1 MRVILFSNKL
11 TSFAKTKKTNGYQ
24 KSTHLYLLKKK
35 KKKNNLNQFKKIK
48 AMKKT
53 YKNTISE
60 YSLKYTKTDIQKT
73 QIKSSQNSVDVIRK
87 FYFDDINI
95 YESFFILLLNRAN
108 NTTGFAKISQ
118 GGTAGTVVDIKII
131 AKYAVESL
139 SSAVIICHNHPSG
152 NKQPSDADLNIT
164 RKIKDALLLLDIKLI
179 DHIIITENDYYSF
192 ADNGDL

>member
-1 MRVILFSNKL
+1 MEK
-11 TSFAKTKKTNGYQ
+11 
-24 KSTHLYLLKKK
+24 
-35 KKKNNLNQFKKIK
+35 
-48 AMKKT
+48 

-60 YSLKYTKTDIQKT
+60 YSLKYTKSEIQKT
-73 QIKSSQNSVDVIRK
+73 KITTSESASNVIRK

-152 NKQPSDADLNIT
+152 NVKPSEADINIT
-164 RKIKDALLLLDIKLI
+164 KKIKDALLLLDIRLT
-179 DHIIITENDYYSF
+179 DHIILSENNYYSF

>member
-1 MRVILFSNKL
+1 
-11 TSFAKTKKTNGYQ
+11 
-24 KSTHLYLLKKK
+24 
-35 KKKNNLNQFKKIK
+35 
-48 AMKKT
+48 MKKT
-53 YKNTISE
+53 YKSTISE
-60 YSLKYTKTDIQKT
+60 YSLKYTKSEIQKT
-73 QIKSSQNSVDVIRK
+73 KITTSESASKVIRQ

-118 GGTAGTVVDIKII
+118 GGTAGTCVDIKII

-164 RKIKDALLLLDIKLI
+164 RKIKDALLLLDIQLI
-179 DHIIITENDYYSF
+179 DHIIITENDFYSF
-192 ADNGDL
+192 ADNGNL

>member
-1 MRVILFSNKL
+1 M
-11 TSFAKTKKTNGYQ
+11 
-24 KSTHLYLLKKK
+24 
-35 KKKNNLNQFKKIK
+35 KKN
-48 AMKKT
+48 
-53 YKNTISE
+53 KNTISE
-60 YSLKYTKTDIQKT
+60 YSLKYTKSEIQKT
-73 QIKSSQNSVDVIRK
+73 KITTSESASKVIRQ

-152 NKQPSDADLNIT
+152 NKQPSEADINIT
-164 RKIKDALLLLDIKLI
+164 KKIKDALLLLDIKLI
-179 DHIIITENDYYSF
+179 DHIIITENDFYSF

>member
-1 MRVILFSNKL
+1 
-11 TSFAKTKKTNGYQ
+11 
-24 KSTHLYLLKKK
+24 
-35 KKKNNLNQFKKIK
+35 
-48 AMKKT
+48 MKK
-53 YKNTISE
+53 YKTTISE
-60 YSLKYTKTDIQKT
+60 YSLKYTKSEIQKT
-73 QIKSSQNSVDVIRK
+73 KITTSESASKVIRQ

-179 DHIIITENDYYSF
+179 DHIIITENDFYSF
-192 ADNGDL
+192 SDNGDL

>member
-1 MRVILFSNKL
+1 
-11 TSFAKTKKTNGYQ
+11 
-24 KSTHLYLLKKK
+24 
-35 KKKNNLNQFKKIK
+35 
-48 AMKKT
+48 MKK
-53 YKNTISE
+53 YKTTISE

-73 QIKSSQNSVDVIRK
+73 KITTSESASKVIRK

-131 AKYAVESL
+131 AKYAVDSL

-164 RKIKDALLLLDIKLI
+164 KRIKDALLLLDIKLI
-179 DHIIITENDYYSF
+179 DHIIITENDFYSF
-192 ADNGDL
+192 ADNGNL

>member
-1 MRVILFSNKL
+1 
-11 TSFAKTKKTNGYQ
+11 
-24 KSTHLYLLKKK
+24 
-35 KKKNNLNQFKKIK
+35 
-48 AMKKT
+48 MKK

-60 YSLKYTKTDIQKT
+60 YSLKYTKSEIQKT
-73 QIKSSQNSVDVIRK
+73 KITTSESASNVIRQ

-118 GGTAGTVVDIKII
+118 GGTAGTIVDIKII

-152 NKQPSDADLNIT
+152 NIKPSEADINIT
-164 RKIKDALLLLDIKLI
+164 KKIKDALLLLDISLT
-179 DHIIITENDYYSF
+179 DHIILSENNYYSF

>member
-1 MRVILFSNKL
+1 MEK
-11 TSFAKTKKTNGYQ
+11 
-24 KSTHLYLLKKK
+24 
-35 KKKNNLNQFKKIK
+35 
-48 AMKKT
+48 

-60 YSLKYTKTDIQKT
+60 YSLKYTKSEIQKT
-73 QIKSSQNSVDVIRK
+73 KITTSESASNVIRK

-152 NKQPSDADLNIT
+152 NIKPSEADINIT
-164 RKIKDALLLLDIKLI
+164 KKIKDALLLLDIRLT
-179 DHIIITENDYYSF
+179 DHIILSENNYYSF

>member
-1 MRVILFSNKL
+1 
-11 TSFAKTKKTNGYQ
+11 
-24 KSTHLYLLKKK
+24 
-35 KKKNNLNQFKKIK
+35 
-48 AMKKT
+48 MKKT
-53 YKNTISE
+53 YKSTISE
-60 YSLKYTKTDIQKT
+60 YSLKYTKSEIQKT
-73 QIKSSQNSVDVIRK
+73 KITTSESASNVIRK

-164 RKIKDALLLLDIKLI
+164 RRIKDALLLLDIKLI
-179 DHIIITENDYYSF
+179 DHIIITENDFYSF
-192 ADNGDL
+192 ADNGNL

>member
-1 MRVILFSNKL
+1 
-11 TSFAKTKKTNGYQ
+11 
-24 KSTHLYLLKKK
+24 
-35 KKKNNLNQFKKIK
+35 
-48 AMKKT
+48 MKK

-60 YSLKYTKTDIQKT
+60 YSLKYTKSDIQKT
-73 QIKSSQNSVDVIRK
+73 KITTSESASNVIRK

-152 NKQPSDADLNIT
+152 NIKPSEADINIT
-164 RKIKDALLLLDIKLI
+164 KKIKDALLLLDISLT
-179 DHIIITENDYYSF
+179 DHIILSENNYYSF

>member
-1 MRVILFSNKL
+1 
-11 TSFAKTKKTNGYQ
+11 
-24 KSTHLYLLKKK
+24 
-35 KKKNNLNQFKKIK
+35 
-48 AMKKT
+48 MKKT
-53 YKNTISE
+53 YKSTISE
-60 YSLKYTKTDIQKT
+60 YSLKYTKSQIQKT
-73 QIKSSQNSVDVIRK
+73 KVTTSESASNVIRK

-152 NKQPSDADLNIT
+152 DKRTSDADVNST
-164 RKIKDALLLLDIKLI
+164 RRIKDALLLLDIKLI
-179 DHIIITENDYYSF
+179 DHIIITENDFYSF

>member
-1 MRVILFSNKL
+1 MEK
-11 TSFAKTKKTNGYQ
+11 
-24 KSTHLYLLKKK
+24 
-35 KKKNNLNQFKKIK
+35 
-48 AMKKT
+48 

-60 YSLKYTKTDIQKT
+60 YSLKYTKSDIQKT
-73 QIKSSQNSVDVIRK
+73 KITTSESASNVIRQ

-152 NKQPSDADLNIT
+152 NIKPSEADINIT
-164 RKIKDALLLLDIKLI
+164 KKIKDALLLLDISLT
-179 DHIIITENDYYSF
+179 DHIILSENNYYSF

>member
-1 MRVILFSNKL
+1 ME
-11 TSFAKTKKTNGYQ
+11 TK
-24 KSTHLYLLKKK
+24 
-35 KKKNNLNQFKKIK
+35 I
-48 AMKKT
+48 

-60 YSLKYTKTDIQKT
+60 YSLKYTKSEIQKT
-73 QIKSSQNSVDVIRK
+73 KITSSESASKVIRQ

-152 NKQPSDADLNIT
+152 NKQPSEADINIT
-164 RKIKDALLLLDIKLI
+164 KKIKDALLLLDIKLI
-179 DHIIITENDYYSF
+179 DHIIITENDLYSF
-192 ADNGDL
+192 ADNGNL

>member
-1 MRVILFSNKL
+1 
-11 TSFAKTKKTNGYQ
+11 
-24 KSTHLYLLKKK
+24 
-35 KKKNNLNQFKKIK
+35 
-48 AMKKT
+48 MKKT
-53 YKNTISE
+53 YKSTISE

-87 FYFDDINI
+87 FYFDDISI

-118 GGTAGTVVDIKII
+118 GGTAGTYVDIKII

-164 RKIKDALLLLDIKLI
+164 RKIKDALLLLDIQLI
-179 DHIIITENDYYSF
+179 DHIIITENDFYSF
-192 ADNGDL
+192 ADNGNL

>member
-1 MRVILFSNKL
+1 
-11 TSFAKTKKTNGYQ
+11 
-24 KSTHLYLLKKK
+24 
-35 KKKNNLNQFKKIK
+35 
-48 AMKKT
+48 MKKT
-53 YKNTISE
+53 YKSKISE
-60 YSLKYTKTDIQKT
+60 FSLKYTKTDIQKT
-73 QIKSSQNSVDVIRK
+73 KVTTSESASNVIRK

-152 NKQPSDADLNIT
+152 DKRPSDADLNIT
-164 RKIKDALLLLDIKLI
+164 RRIKDALLLLDVKLL
-179 DHIIITENDYYSF
+179 DHIIITENDFYSF
-192 ADNGDL
+192 ADNGNL

>member
-1 MRVILFSNKL
+1 MKE
-11 TSFAKTKKTNGYQ
+11 Y
-24 KSTHLYLLKKK
+24 KS
-35 KKKNNLNQFKKIK
+35 
-48 AMKKT
+48 
-53 YKNTISE
+53 TISE
-60 YSLKYTKTDIQKT
+60 YSLKYTKSEIQKT
-73 QIKSSQNSVDVIRK
+73 KITTSESASNVIRQ

-152 NKQPSDADLNIT
+152 NIKPSEADINIT
-164 RKIKDALLLLDIKLI
+164 KKIKDALLLLDISLT
-179 DHIIITENDYYSF
+179 DHIILSENNYYSF

>member
-1 MRVILFSNKL
+1 MKE
-11 TSFAKTKKTNGYQ
+11 Y
-24 KSTHLYLLKKK
+24 KS
-35 KKKNNLNQFKKIK
+35 
-48 AMKKT
+48 
-53 YKNTISE
+53 TISE
-60 YSLKYTKTDIQKT
+60 FSLKYTKSEIQKT
-73 QIKSSQNSVDVIRK
+73 KVTTSESAYSVIKK

-139 SSAVIICHNHPSG
+139 SSAVIICHKHPSG

-179 DHIIITENDYYSF
+179 DHIIITENDFYSF
-192 ADNGDL
+192 ADNGNL

>member
-1 MRVILFSNKL
+1 
-11 TSFAKTKKTNGYQ
+11 
-24 KSTHLYLLKKK
+24 
-35 KKKNNLNQFKKIK
+35 
-48 AMKKT
+48 MKKT
-53 YKNTISE
+53 YKSTISE
-60 YSLKYTKTDIQKT
+60 YSLKYTKSEIQKT
-73 QIKSSQNSVDVIRK
+73 KITTSESASNVIRK

-152 NKQPSDADLNIT
+152 NKQPSDADLNTT
-164 RKIKDALLLLDIKLI
+164 RRIKDALLLLDIKLI
-179 DHIIITENDYYSF
+179 DHVIITENDFYSF
-192 ADNGDL
+192 ADNGNL

>member
-1 MRVILFSNKL
+1 
-11 TSFAKTKKTNGYQ
+11 
-24 KSTHLYLLKKK
+24 
-35 KKKNNLNQFKKIK
+35 
-48 AMKKT
+48 MKKT
-53 YKNTISE
+53 YKSTISE

-73 QIKSSQNSVDVIRK
+73 KITTSESASNVIRK

-95 YESFFILLLNRAN
+95 YESFFILLLNKAN

-179 DHIIITENDYYSF
+179 DHIIITENDFYSF
-192 ADNGDL
+192 ADNGNL

>member
-1 MRVILFSNKL
+1 M
-11 TSFAKTKKTNGYQ
+11 
-24 KSTHLYLLKKK
+24 
-35 KKKNNLNQFKKIK
+35 KKN
-48 AMKKT
+48 
-53 YKNTISE
+53 KNTISE
-60 YSLKYTKTDIQKT
+60 YSLKYTKSEIQKT
-73 QIKSSQNSVDVIRK
+73 KITTSESASKVIRQ

-152 NKQPSDADLNIT
+152 NITPSETDINIT
-164 RKIKDALLLLDIKLI
+164 KKIKDVLLLLDIKLI
-179 DHIIITENDYYSF
+179 DHIILSENTYYSF

>member
-1 MRVILFSNKL
+1 
-11 TSFAKTKKTNGYQ
+11 
-24 KSTHLYLLKKK
+24 
-35 KKKNNLNQFKKIK
+35 
-48 AMKKT
+48 MKKT
-53 YKNTISE
+53 YKSTISE
-60 YSLKYTKTDIQKT
+60 YSLKYTKSEIQKT
-73 QIKSSQNSVDVIRK
+73 KVITSESASNVIRK

-179 DHIIITENDYYSF
+179 DHVIITENDFYSF
-192 ADNGDL
+192 ADNGNL

>member
-1 MRVILFSNKL
+1 
-11 TSFAKTKKTNGYQ
+11 
-24 KSTHLYLLKKK
+24 
-35 KKKNNLNQFKKIK
+35 
-48 AMKKT
+48 MKKT
-53 YKNTISE
+53 YKSTISE
-60 YSLKYTKTDIQKT
+60 YSLKYTKSEIQKT
-73 QIKSSQNSVDVIRK
+73 KVTTSESASNVIRK

-139 SSAVIICHNHPSG
+139 SSSVIICHNHPSG

-179 DHIIITENDYYSF
+179 DHIIITDNDFYSF
-192 ADNGDL
+192 ADNGNL

>member
-1 MRVILFSNKL
+1 
-11 TSFAKTKKTNGYQ
+11 
-24 KSTHLYLLKKK
+24 
-35 KKKNNLNQFKKIK
+35 
-48 AMKKT
+48 MKKT
-53 YKNTISE
+53 YKSTISE
-60 YSLKYTKTDIQKT
+60 YSLKYTKSQIQKT
-73 QIKSSQNSVDVIRK
+73 KVTTSENASNVIRK

-179 DHIIITENDYYSF
+179 DHIIITENDFYSF
-192 ADNGDL
+192 ADNGNL

>member
-1 MRVILFSNKL
+1 
-11 TSFAKTKKTNGYQ
+11 
-24 KSTHLYLLKKK
+24 
-35 KKKNNLNQFKKIK
+35 
-48 AMKKT
+48 MKKT
-53 YKNTISE
+53 YKSTISE
-60 YSLKYTKTDIQKT
+60 YSLKYTKSQIQKT
-73 QIKSSQNSVDVIRK
+73 KVTTSESASNVIRK

-131 AKYAVESL
+131 AKYAVDSL

-152 NKQPSDADLNIT
+152 DKRPSDADLNIT
-164 RKIKDALLLLDIKLI
+164 RRIKDALLLLDVKLF
-179 DHIIITENDYYSF
+179 DHIIITENDFYSF

>member
-1 MRVILFSNKL
+1 
-11 TSFAKTKKTNGYQ
+11 
-24 KSTHLYLLKKK
+24 
-35 KKKNNLNQFKKIK
+35 
-48 AMKKT
+48 MKKT
-53 YKNTISE
+53 YKSTISE

-73 QIKSSQNSVDVIRK
+73 KITTSESASNVIRK

-95 YESFFILLLNRAN
+95 YESFFILLLNKAN

-131 AKYAVESL
+131 AKYAVDSL

-164 RKIKDALLLLDIKLI
+164 KRIKDALLLLDIKLI
-179 DHIIITENDYYSF
+179 DHIIITENDFYSF
-192 ADNGDL
+192 ADNGNL

>member
-1 MRVILFSNKL
+1 M
-11 TSFAKTKKTNGYQ
+11 
-24 KSTHLYLLKKK
+24 
-35 KKKNNLNQFKKIK
+35 KKN
-48 AMKKT
+48 
-53 YKNTISE
+53 KNTISE
-60 YSLKYTKTDIQKT
+60 YSLKYTKSEIQKT
-73 QIKSSQNSVDVIRK
+73 KITSSESASKVIRQ

-108 NTTGFAKISQ
+108 TTTGFAKISQ

-152 NKQPSDADLNIT
+152 NKQPSEADINIT
-164 RKIKDALLLLDIKLI
+164 KKIKDALLLLDIKLI
-179 DHIIITENDYYSF
+179 DHIIITENDLYSF